1 MSPPSVKSVKS
12 DTSAAANNART
23 PAVPVHALGI
33 SQIISYGFLFYAF
46 AQLKMPLAEQLSI
59 APSHVLTG
67 LTISLPINGL
77 LAPLVGYWF
86 DRYGALR
93 VLALGLVIGACSL
106 LMLIL
111 VTSFPGFIMVMIIL
125 GCGFAMCNYEA
136 AFSAAVQMHETA
148 SRRNIS
154 IITFYGG
161 VASSIAWLMIAPLMY
176 QFGFAITMIVLAAIL
191 FGMALWAAYIG
202 WNIQRLH
209 ADLLADQV
217 ANQAVNEDAVSADK
231 PFEAFRWSELTRTEK
246 IALVTLALASAF
258 EYLSFGAVAL
268 LLIQWYQ
275 ELFGHAG
282 MAVLLASIYGPFQ
295 VVGRVLEMRYGARFD
310 ARYTAIIA
318 FIMVPSSLLL
328 IQYPSLIM
336 IAIGMALF
344 GMGHGVLTVS
354 FGYITNMYF
363 RAAVYGRAKG
373 WISTPRAL
381 GMAIGPSVAGILY
394 GYGGGET
401 FLTAMVFVTILAA
414 VIFAVILTQ
423 RPRDGF

>member
-1 MSPPSVKSVKS
+1 MSPL
-12 DTSAAANNART
+12 SAATAAHNART

-46 AQLKMPLAEQLSI
+46 AQLKMPLADQLSI
-59 APSHVLTG
+59 APSHVLNG
-67 LTISLPINGL
+67 LTISLLINGL

-93 VLALGLVIGACSL
+93 VLAVGLVIGACSL
-106 LMLIL
+106 LLLIS
-111 VTSFPGFIMVMIIL
+111 VTSYLSFILVMIIL

-136 AFSAAVQMHETA
+136 AFSAAVQMNEKG

-176 QFGFAITMIVLAAIL
+176 HFDFAITMLILAAIL
-191 FGMALWAAYIG
+191 FGMAIWAAYIG
-202 WNIQRLH
+202 CNIQRRH
-209 ADLLADQV
+209 ADHDT
-217 ANQAVNEDAVSADK
+217 NQGAK
-231 PFEAFRWSELTRTEK
+231 LFEAFRWSELTRTEK

-275 ELFGHAG
+275 ELFGNAG

-295 VVGRVLEMRYGARFD
+295 VVGRVLEMRYGARYD

-318 FIMVPSSLLL
+318 FIMVPTSLLL
-328 IQYPSLIM
+328 IQYSSLIM

-344 GMGHGVLTVS
+344 GMGHGILTVS

-394 GYGGGET
+394 GYSGGET
-401 FLTAMVFVTILAA
+401 FLTAMFFVTILAA
-414 VIFAVILTQ
+414 VIFAIILTQ
-423 RPRDGF
+423 PPRDGF

>member
-1 MSPPSVKSVKS
+1 M
-12 DTSAAANNART
+12 
-23 PAVPVHALGI
+23 
-33 SQIISYGFLFYAF
+33 
-46 AQLKMPLAEQLSI
+46 
-59 APSHVLTG
+59 
-67 LTISLPINGL
+67 
-77 LAPLVGYWF
+77 
-86 DRYGALR
+86 
-93 VLALGLVIGACSL
+93 
-106 LMLIL
+106 
-111 VTSFPGFIMVMIIL
+111 
-125 GCGFAMCNYEA
+125 
-136 AFSAAVQMHETA
+136 
-148 SRRNIS
+148 
-154 IITFYGG
+154 
-161 VASSIAWLMIAPLMY
+161 
-176 QFGFAITMIVLAAIL
+176 
-191 FGMALWAAYIG
+191 
-202 WNIQRLH
+202 
-209 ADLLADQV
+209 
-217 ANQAVNEDAVSADK
+217 
-231 PFEAFRWSELTRTEK
+231 
-246 IALVTLALASAF
+246 
-258 EYLSFGAVAL
+258 AL